1 MRKNYPV
8 CLKKETIGNIF
19 RYSQR
24 TVFKAS
30 KKRSKNRMNRKNRAR
45 NKKRAEYTE
54 EL

>member
-1 MRKNYPV
+1 MRKAYPIA
-8 CLKKETIGNIF
+8 LKNVIGGSIF

-30 KKRSKNRMNRKNRAR
+30 NKLSKNRMNRKNRAR
-45 NKKRAEYTE
+45 NKNRAEYTE

>member
-30 KKRSKNRMNRKNRAR
+30 KKLSKNWMNRAR
-45 NKKRAEYTE
+45 NKNRAEYTE